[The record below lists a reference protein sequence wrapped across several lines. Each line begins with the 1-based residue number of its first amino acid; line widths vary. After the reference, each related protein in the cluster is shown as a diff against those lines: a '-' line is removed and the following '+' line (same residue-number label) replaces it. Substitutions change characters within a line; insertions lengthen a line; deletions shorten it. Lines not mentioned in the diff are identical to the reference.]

1 LINIGTYAI
10 LSALYVMP
18 FGETNYGNVAE
29 NVGGQRE
36 ETSDLKPSRK
46 PYSVVPLVIH
56 GDAASILSKLFY
68 GK

>member
-1 LINIGTYAI
+1 
-10 LSALYVMP
+10 MP

-46 PYSVVPLVIH
+46 PTEGSDIWQSR
-56 GDAASILSKLFY
+56 GQREIERTE
-68 GK
+68 